1 MTKTDLWF
9 PHLDKELMM
18 TTADDSP
25 VPDYLGRLR
34 LDGRSYVVVGAG
46 QGMGRQTCHALAQ
59 AGASRLVCVDI
70 DEQRAKEIAD
80 EVGIG
85 VPWTGDVTQRSEVAR
100 LGADAAEVLG
110 TINGFVDIVG
120 MARFAP
126 LLEIDDETWDW
137 EFDICLRHAYLLSQ
151 EFGRRMVETGGGTM
165 VFIASVSGFTS
176 APNHAA
182 YGAAKAGLMAWV
194 QSVAVELGS
203 KQIRANAV
211 APGTILTPRMDA
223 AFDDAKRKENA
234 AVVPLGHMGETSDI
248 AGAVLFL
255 TSDLSKFISG
265 RTVVVDGAVD
275 AKFPYTP
282 L

>member
-1 MTKTDLWF
+1 
-9 PHLDKELMM
+9 M

-34 LDGRSYVVVGAG
+34 LDGRRYVVVGAG

-59 AGASRLVCVDI
+59 AGAAKIVCVDI
-70 DEQRAKEIAD
+70 DDERAKEIAD
-80 EVGIG
+80 EIGVG
-85 VPWTGDVTQRSEVAR
+85 VPWVGDVTKRADAAR
-100 LGADAAEVLG
+100 LGADAMSALG
-110 TINGFVDIVG
+110 RIDGFVDIVG
-120 MARFAP
+120 MAKWASV
-126 LLEIDDETWDW
+126 LEIDDETWDW
-137 EFDICLRHAYLLSQ
+137 EFDMCLRHAYLLSQ
-151 EFGRRMVETGGGTM
+151 ELGRQMVASGGGTM
-165 VFIASVSGFTS
+165 VFIASVSGLS
-176 APNHAA
+176 AAPNHAA

-194 QSVAVELGS
+194 QSLAVELGPHA
-203 KQIRANAV
+203 IRANAV

-223 AFDDAKRKENA
+223 IFNEEQRKANA
-234 AVVPLGHMGETSDI
+234 SVSPLNRIGQTSDI

-255 TSDLSKFISG
+255 TSDLSSFISG

>member
-1 MTKTDLWF
+1 
-9 PHLDKELMM
+9 M
-18 TTADDSP
+18 TTADDTP

-59 AGASRLVCVDI
+59 AGAARLLCVDI
-70 DEQRAKEIAD
+70 DEQRAKEIAE
-80 EVGIG
+80 EVGVG
-85 VPWTGDVTQRSEVAR
+85 VPWSGDVTKRADVVR
-100 LGADAAEVLG
+100 LGVDAAGALG

-120 MARFAP
+120 MAAWAGV
-126 LLEIDDETWDW
+126 LDIDDKTWDW
-137 EFDICLRHAYLLSQ
+137 EFDICLRHAYLVSQ
-151 EFGRRMVETGGGTM
+151 ELGRRMVETGGGTM
-165 VFIASVSGFTS
+165 VFIASVSGLTA

-194 QSVAVELGS
+194 QSLAVELGPQ
-203 KQIRANAV
+203 QIRANAV

-223 AFDDAKRKENA
+223 AFDDERRRANA
-234 AVVPLGHMGETSDI
+234 ATVPLGRIGQTSDI

-255 TSDLSKFISG
+255 TSDLSAFVSG

>member
-1 MTKTDLWF
+1 MTA
-9 PHLDKELMM
+9 
-18 TTADDSP
+18 ADNTP
-25 VPDYLGRLR
+25 VPDYLSRLR

-70 DEQRAKEIAD
+70 EEQRAKDIAE

-85 VPWTGDVTQRSEVAR
+85 VAWTGDVTKRADVAR
-100 LGADAAEVLG
+100 LAADAADALG
-110 TINGFVDIVG
+110 TIHGFVDIVG
-120 MARFAP
+120 MAAWGGV
-126 LLEIDDETWDW
+126 LEIDDHLWDW

-151 EFGRRMVETGGGTM
+151 EVGRRMVDTGGGTM
-165 VFIASVSGFTS
+165 VFIASVSGLTA

-194 QSVAVELGS
+194 QSLAVELGPR
-203 KQIRANAV
+203 QIRANAV

-223 AFDDAKRKENA
+223 AFDDERRRTNA
-234 AVVPLGHMGETSDI
+234 AVVPLGHMGQPADI

-255 TSDLSKFISG
+255 SSDLSSFISG
-265 RTVVVDGAVD
+265 RTLVVDGAVD

>member
-1 MTKTDLWF
+1 
-9 PHLDKELMM
+9 MM

-34 LDGRSYVVVGAG
+34 LDGKSYVVVGAG

-234 AVVPLGHMGETSDI
+234 AVVPLGHMGETPDI

-265 RTVVVDGAVD
+265 RTAVVDGGVD